1 MRVIVGG
8 FIALSVYLAWGPLP
22 VIRHPRAVK
31 QFRVKMT
38 QLVKSLRKTPRLSP
52 MAFLWTL
59 HSELMAG
66 LLVDDALGRACATLP
81 SHCMTNTFEAL
92 SANGDIATALEAD
105 AQRADLEVLAD
116 VALIYQVCARTGAPM
131 TDSLMR
137 LIKSVRDQQRRQRT
151 LVQETASTKATAV
164 VLAALPIL
172 GILMGLGLGRN
183 PLTWFLHSALG
194 ALCLATGVGL
204 EVLGWL
210 WVRLLMRRA
219 STPA

>member
-1 MRVIVGG
+1 MYVIVGG

-22 VIRHPRAVK
+22 VMRKPRRIQQFKVK
-31 QFRVKMT
+31 AT
-38 QLVKSLRKTPRLSP
+38 QLLNSLRKTPRLSH
-52 MAFLWTL
+52 MALLWTL

-66 LLVDDALGRACATLP
+66 LLVDEALGRACDALP
-81 SHCMTNTFEAL
+81 SHCMTNTSEAL
-92 SANGDIATALEAD
+92 NINGDVATALEAD
-105 AQRADLEVLAD
+105 AQRANLEVLAD
-116 VALIYQVCARTGAPM
+116 VALIYRVCARTGAPM

-137 LIKSVRDQQRRQRT
+137 LIHSVRDQQRRQRT
-151 LVQETASTKATAV
+151 LAQETASTKATAV

-172 GILMGLGLGRN
+172 GILMGLGLGLN
-183 PLTWFLHSALG
+183 PLTWFLHTTLG
-194 ALCLATGVGL
+194 ALCLVTGVGL

>member
-1 MRVIVGG
+1 MRVIVGW

-81 SHCMTNTFEAL
+81 SHCITNTSEAL

-105 AQRADLEVLAD
+105 AQRTNLEVLAD
-116 VALIYQVCARTGAPM
+116 VALIYRVCARTGAPM

-137 LIKSVRDQQRRQRT
+137 LINSVRDQQRRQRT

-172 GILMGLGLGRN
+172 GILMGLGLGLN

-194 ALCLATGVGL
+194 ALCLASGVGL